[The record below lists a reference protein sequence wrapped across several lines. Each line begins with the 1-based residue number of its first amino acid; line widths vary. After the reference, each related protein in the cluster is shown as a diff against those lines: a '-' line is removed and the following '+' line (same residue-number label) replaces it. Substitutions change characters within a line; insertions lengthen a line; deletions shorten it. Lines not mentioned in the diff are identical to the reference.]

1 PGQEEA
7 MRRALID
14 LMRELESHGIRI
26 HRDGRILLYGEVPPG
41 LLMRAHR
48 NRRALAA
55 AARR

>member
-1 PGQEEA
+1 

-26 HRDGRILLYGEVPPG
+26 HRDGRILLSGEVPPG
-41 LLMRAHR
+41 LLLRAHR